1 MSISSSIPTHLLPGQ
16 KLRHYKGG
24 IYTVIGNCMIEATLQ
39 PGILYRAHQGDES
52 VTWFRPLEEFDQDVV
67 TENGTT
73 KRFAPV

>member
-24 IYTVIGNCMIEATLQ
+24 IYTVVGHCMIEATLQ
-39 PGILYRAHQGDES
+39 PGILYRAEQGDKS
-52 VTWFRPLEEFDQDVV
+52 VTWLRPLAEFDDEIITANSAV
-67 TENGTT
+67 